1 MDKPEILR
9 NIALDVGLSEES
21 VLEVIQD
28 APRRYKVYSIP
39 KKNGGHRIIAQP
51 ARELKLIQR
60 SISCLVLERFP
71 VHQCAMAYRRGIS
84 IADNAKA
91 HAGSNPILKLDFE
104 SFFNSISA
112 AAWRRFLAS
121 QEVIKVGRSEAALLT
136 KALFWGNGQKAP
148 YCLSIGAPSSP
159 LVSNIIMFDFDTNM
173 HRFAEKHGILYTRY
187 ADDIT
192 VSAREFGELRLF
204 EKYLRAYI
212 SRNKTPALKINE
224 AKVAFF
230 SPSERRLVTGLV
242 LTPDGKVSLG
252 RDRKRE
258 ISALIHR
265 YSLAHLK
272 PEELSY
278 LHGLL
283 AFALSCERD
292 FVRRMKKKYGD
303 DLVSSILRY
312 RVPRRDGTER

>member
-1 MDKPEILR
+1 MDKQELLR
-9 NIALDVGLSEES
+9 SVALDVGLSEES
-21 VLEVIQD
+21 VLEIVQD
-28 APRRYKVYSIP
+28 APSRYKVYAIQ
-39 KKNGGHRIIAQP
+39 KKSGGQRIIAQP
-51 ARELKLIQR
+51 ARELKPIQR
-60 SISCLVLERFP
+60 AISHLVLERFP
-71 VHQCAMAYRRGIS
+71 VHACAMAYRKGIS

-121 QEVIKVGRSEAALLT
+121 QQVVKVGRSEAAFLT
-136 KALFWGNGQKAP
+136 KALFWGAGQKAP

-173 HRFAEKHGILYTRY
+173 HRFAQKHGVRYTRY

-192 VSAREFGELRLF
+192 ASAREYRELRLF
-204 EKYLRAYI
+204 EKHVRAYI

-224 AKVAFF
+224 DKRAVF

-265 YSLAHLK
+265 YSLAQLE
-272 PEELSY
+272 PDELGY

-283 AFALSCERD
+283 AFALSSERD
-292 FVRRMKKKYGD
+292 FVGRMRKKYGD
-303 DLVSSILRY
+303 DLVTSIFKY
-312 RVPRRDGTER
+312 RVPRRDGTPR